1 MRCRAAMFTRCSVA
15 DSAENPTKGSHGQVQ
30 PIGSLRTVPP
40 AAHWRLLMSRRLL
53 SASLIA
59 FFATTTTLAVGG
71 CTFGGRPGRE
81 AARGGAGPGRDAAR
95 RAATTANHHKRA
107 RAAEA
112 DRAPKR
118 RPA

>member
-40 AAHWRLLMSRRLL
+40 TAHWRLLMSRRLL

-71 CTFGGRPGRE
+71 SASARV
-81 AARGGAGPGRDAAR
+81 AAKGPAQASGGAETAPPPPANKPDPHKKPGGVDRD
-95 RAATTANHHKRA
+95 T
-107 RAAEA
+107 
-112 DRAPKR
+112 DPK
-118 RPA
+118 